1 MDLSCNPFCQ
11 DGAKVEDK
19 LILKESL
26 SKIKINKPQS
36 QQQIEKIEAKGEQS
50 PLVLLPPQEEN
61 SSSKRIS
68 RLTHITLKM
77 KL

>member
-11 DGAKVEDK
+11 DGAKVEDE

-36 QQQIEKIEAKGEQS
+36 QQEIEKIEAKGEQS
-50 PLVLLPPQEEN
+50 PLVQLPPQEEN
-61 SSSKRIS
+61 SSSKWIL